1 MREGELQEMIDIL
14 VVDDERVN
22 LILLEGIL
30 KKLANVNVIAASSGQ
45 EALEL
50 LLKHDVAVVLLD
62 IMMPDLDGFRVAEIM
77 RENENTQ
84 HVPIIFVTA
93 INKEQRHVFKGY
105 ELGAVDYLF
114 KPVEPEIL
122 KSKVKVFVDLHRKRR
137 SLQETKMQLEVTVSQ
152 LQKSQDALKYQA
164 LHDPLTGLANR
175 TLCLDRIRQAMERSQ
190 RRENYF
196 FSVAF
201 VDLDRFKV
209 INDSLGHAFGDKVLI
224 EVGQQLKRCVRGLDT
239 VSRYGGDEFVLL
251 MEELVSPREAV
262 NIVRRVREIFLEPFV
277 IDDYEVQLS
286 CSIGVVLSPRDN
298 NQPEELLQN
307 ANIAMHRAKVGGRD
321 RIKIFNSR
329 MLEQAIQL
337 MFLESDLRK
346 AVPNNE
352 LFLQYQ
358 PVVSLAT
365 GELRGF
371 EALVRWQHP
380 KRGLIPPNEFIPM
393 AEETGLIVPIG
404 RWVLQRACATAAAWR
419 RATSRAEGLFL
430 AVNISGKQFSQPDLL
445 DLVKRVLEETEFP
458 PERLRLEITETAI
471 MENAASAVD
480 RLRKLKGNG
489 IGISIDD
496 FGTGYSS
503 MSYLQRFPLDAL
515 KVDISFVRA
524 LEQRPENKAIVKAI
538 INLAHTLGLKVVA
551 EGVEKEFQRDYL
563 NELGCEFG
571 QGFMY
576 APPLQEEK
584 AVELILKSES

>member
-1 MREGELQEMIDIL
+1 MSETIDIL
-14 VVDDERVN
+14 IVDDERVN

-30 KKLANVNVIAASSGQ
+30 KKLGDVNIISASSGQ

-62 IMMPDLDGFRVAEIM
+62 IMMPDMDGFQVAEIM
-77 RENENTQ
+77 RGNSETQ

-114 KPVEPEIL
+114 KPVEPDIL
-122 KSKVKVFVDLHRKRR
+122 KSKVKVFVELHRKRR
-137 SLQETKMQLEVTVSQ
+137 SLQETKMQLEDTVSQ
-152 LQKSQDALKYQA
+152 LQKSQEALRYQA

-251 MEELVSPREAV
+251 MEELVTPREAV
-262 NIVRRVREIFLEPFV
+262 NIVRRVRELFGEPFV
-277 IDDYEVQLS
+277 IDDYDVQLS
-286 CSIGVVLSPRDN
+286 CSIGVVLSPLDN
-298 NQPEELLQN
+298 SQPEEVLQN
-307 ANIAMHRAKVGGRD
+307 ANIAMHRAKVHGRD

-358 PVVSLAT
+358 PVVSLTT

-393 AEETGLIVPIG
+393 AEETGLIAPIG
-404 RWVLQRACATAAAWR
+404 RWVLNRACTTLAAWR
-419 RATSRAEGLFL
+419 RAMPNANGLFL
-430 AVNISGKQFSQPDLL
+430 SVNISGKQFSQTDLL
-445 DLVKRVLEETEFP
+445 DLIKRSLDEAELP
-458 PERLRLEITETAI
+458 PEHLRLEITETAI

-480 RLRKLKGNG
+480 RLRKLKDNG
-489 IGISIDD
+489 IGIAIDD

-538 INLAHTLGLKVVA
+538 INLAHTLNLKCIA

-563 NELGCEFG
+563 AELGCEFG

-576 APPLQEEK
+576 SPPLSEDK
-584 AVELILKSES
+584 AVELILKSKS